1 MDRRT
6 HFRKDRDG
14 SIFSDLVNSTPPRH
28 DLLHSK
34 PIVLQ
39 PLSIELVMRNTL
51 ISSVFESEI
60 RLQIL
65 HSDPD
70 ALITVLSDHYIEEIA
85 RFDYIGS
92 NAIIQHP
99 EP

>member
-14 SIFSDLVNSTPPRH
+14 SIFSDEVNSIPPRH

-39 PLSIELVMRNTL
+39 PLSIELVMQNTP
-51 ISSVFESEI
+51 ISSIFESEV

-70 ALITVLSDHYIEEIA
+70 ALITVLSDHYSEEIA
-85 RFDYIGS
+85 QFDYIGS
-92 NAIIQHP
+92 SAIVQHH